1 MCPHG
6 TVPTVLHIIVGVVR
20 TAVQWFAVM
29 HIATEHIRIEVLYQ
43 LERPVLSFS
52 EVVIKV
58 NALLDNPYADSI
70 AVVINNQVV
79 VRDAGQ
85 VGIIV
90 TEVSGTCDGKQQ

>member
-6 TVPTVLHIIVGVVR
+6 TVPTVLHIIVRVVR
-20 TAVQWFAVM
+20 TAVQWFGIM
-29 HIATEHIRIEVLYQ
+29 HISAEHIRIQILYQ

-90 TEVSGTCDGKQQ
+90 TEVSGTCDGKQ